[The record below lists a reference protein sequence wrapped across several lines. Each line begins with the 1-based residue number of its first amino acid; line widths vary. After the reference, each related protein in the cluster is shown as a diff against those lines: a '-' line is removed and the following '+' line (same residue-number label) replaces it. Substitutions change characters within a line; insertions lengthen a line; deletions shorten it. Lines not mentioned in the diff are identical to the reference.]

1 MRDEPKECLCG
12 TRGPLSTAFN
22 VLVRNILISFLQ
34 RPAKAVD
41 VLKEH
46 QGLFLT

>member
-1 MRDEPKECLCG
+1 MSLWDERA
-12 TRGPLSTAFN
+12 TYSTAFN

-34 RPAKAVD
+34 RPEKAVD
-41 VLKEH
+41 VLKEQ